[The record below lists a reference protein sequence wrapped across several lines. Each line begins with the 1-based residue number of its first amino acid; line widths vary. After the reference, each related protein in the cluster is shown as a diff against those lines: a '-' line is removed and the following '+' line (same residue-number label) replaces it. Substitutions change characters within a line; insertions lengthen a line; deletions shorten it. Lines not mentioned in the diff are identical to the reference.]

1 MGGEYEYSSSS
12 GTTTPL
18 KRRTS
23 LVCDCGSEA
32 PLVTGWTYDNPG
44 RRFYGC
50 GRYFQRRECNFFRW
64 YDPEVPERQKKIIRA
79 LLKKNDELQEK
90 LKKCD
95 ELQEKLK
102 KNDELQEKERKL
114 AISKAAIVV
123 LGVMLLISVCC
134 NVFKLV

>member
-1 MGGEYEYSSSS
+1 
-12 GTTTPL
+12 
-18 KRRTS
+18 
-23 LVCDCGSEA
+23 
-32 PLVTGWTYDNPG
+32 
-44 RRFYGC
+44 
-50 GRYFQRRECNFFRW
+50 
-64 YDPEVPERQKKIIRA
+64 
-79 LLKKNDELQEK
+79 LKKNDELQEK